1 MTRTAC
7 RCGVGR
13 AVTAALVLTAAP
25 MTAQAPA
32 PYGASRGT
40 PNVELESHV
49 RLGPRFTTGDIEIE
63 QELSRPFV
71 YVSRWTIGGV
81 DVFDLGSPG
90 EPERIWSWR
99 IENPELH
106 TGAGGT
112 DGKYLKLDGRYY
124 YVQGLQWQQGS
135 PDADLGAVVFDV
147 TDLPDGSKVREMGRI
162 RAADTPGGF
171 HNIYAYKHSDGR
183 VLLFTTVNG
192 SHANIYD
199 MELFL
204 NGAPEHGLI
213 GRLQVPENPCPS
225 GGLSQTWHDFYI
237 AYDPATG
244 QDKFYGA
251 AQPVGAYV
259 FDISQP
265 EAPEL
270 LTSIVCAHGVTR
282 DHTIQVSPDGR
293 WAIADGH
300 LRYNPIRIYDLQ
312 PGLDGEVPYIDRPV
326 GAWTANWRRH
336 AHNQEMRWPYVFV
349 ANYLEGF
356 QVFNMAD
363 PGNPYTVGSY
373 QTYDGDEDAVFGGG
387 SSFFTEVANG
397 AFGLDVRNADGLVV
411 VADFSTGLWTFRVE
425 GFNGWNGH
433 DYGLPNIS
441 SVQDWDNGP
450 DGSRRREIISRAG
463 PEAESRPAD
472 AASSKTGGRR

>member
-1 MTRTAC
+1 MRGEVTSPGWLWG
-7 RCGVGR
+7 CGPSG
-13 AVTAALVLTAAP
+13 AVTRMRRCATEAVAGALGAMAVLGALQLE
-25 MTAQAPA
+25 AQAPA

-40 PNVELESHV
+40 DNVELVSHV
-49 RLGPRFTTGDIEIE
+49 RLGPYFTTGDIEIE

-81 DVFDLGSPG
+81 DAFDLSDPG
-90 EPERIWSWR
+90 HPELVWSWR

-106 TGAGGT
+106 SGSGGT
-112 DGKYLKLDGRYY
+112 DGKYFKLNGRYY
-124 YVQGLQWQQGS
+124 YVQGLQFDQGS

-147 TDLPDGSKVREMGRI
+147 TGLPDGSKVREVGRI
-162 RAADTPGGF
+162 FDADTPGGF
-171 HNIYAYKHSDGR
+171 HNVFAYKHSEGR
-183 VLLFTTVNG
+183 VLLFTTVPG
-192 SHANIYD
+192 SYANIYD
-199 MELFL
+199 MEAFL
-204 NGAPEHGLI
+204 SGAPNQGLI
-213 GRLQVPENPCPS
+213 ARLDVPENPCPS

-237 AYDPATG
+237 AYEPASG
-244 QDKFYGA
+244 QDRFYGA

-259 FDISQP
+259 FDVTRP
-265 EAPEL
+265 EEPEL

-300 LRYNPIRIYDLQ
+300 LRYNPIRIYDLRS
-312 PGLDGEVPYIDRPV
+312 GLDDEFPYIDRPV

-363 PGNPYTVGSY
+363 PRNPYTVGSY
-373 QTYDGDEDAVFGGG
+373 QTYDGPQDLVFGQGR
-387 SSFFTEVANG
+387 SFFTEVANG
-397 AFGLDVRNADGLVV
+397 AFGVDVRNADGLVV
-411 VADFSTGLWTFRVE
+411 VADFSTGFWAFRVE
-425 GFNGWNGH
+425 GFNGWNGN
-433 DYGLPNIS
+433 DYGMPNIS

-450 DGSRRREIISRAG
+450 EGALQ
-463 PEAESRPAD
+463 
-472 AASSKTGGRR
+472 GG